1 MTPVA
6 VKICGVRTPGDA
18 LAAARAG
25 ASMVGLVFVPGSPRE
40 IGRVEAEAI
49 LRALPASVEAV
60 ALLADAT
67 PDHPVLG
74 WWRGR
79 VQLHG
84 AEDEATCA
92 AIAARGHA
100 VMRGFAFSP
109 DAVRRWDACRA
120 VDTLVVDGPRGGG
133 GEAFDHGALAEALPS
148 LRTRVLLAGGL
159 TPGTVGQAIRTVRPW
174 GVDVSSGVER
184 TRGTKDAALIEAF
197 CRAAGVRPA

>member
-1 MTPVA
+1 MTQVA
-6 VKICGVRTPGDA
+6 VKICGVRTPEDA

-49 LRALPASVEAV
+49 LRALPPIVEPV

-67 PDHPVLG
+67 PDHPVLA

-84 AEDEATCA
+84 DESEESCE

-100 VMRGFAFSP
+100 VMRGFAYSP
-109 DAVRRWDACRA
+109 GAVRRWDACRA
-120 VDTLVVDGPRGGG
+120 VDTLVVDGPRAGS
-133 GEAFDHGALAEALPS
+133 GEAFDHAGLAAMLPR
-148 LRTRVLLAGGL
+148 LRARVLLAGGL
-159 TPGTVGQAIRTVRPW
+159 SPTNVADAIGTVRPW

-184 TRGTKDAALIEAF
+184 TRGTKEHALIAEF
-197 CRAAGVRPA
+197 CRAVGVRPA